1 MRSPFGK
8 ETWKSDSWKASY
20 ETWPHVLLQ
29 WIFVIVLFIGIP
41 ANLILWSIYFITGGE
56 GLSDYQRMERIR
68 KESQRRYIERME
80 REYGFD

>member
-20 ETWPHVLLQ
+20 ETWPHVLLD
-29 WIFVIVLFIGIP
+29 WIVVICLG
-41 ANLILWSIYFITGGE
+41 ANLILWPIYFIIGGGE